1 MWLSS
6 ATNLLKMMYG
16 QPDLPLSIEHAA
28 QVTPGHGKVWLGFNC
43 LQVTCLQ
50 QVNSK
55 KTTKKTGGRG
65 GREKSR
71 QRRGCKSKE
80 TKRSNKKEEKTKR
93 QTEKV
98 LVSILTKCKKWAY
111 SMGTRARNSAALS
124 FTLFLRCANPT
135 NTYTPTYILQLRG
148 FKKR

>member
-55 KTTKKTGGRG
+55 KQEEEEVERRVDRG
-65 GREKSR
+65 GVVKVKKPKD
-71 QRRGCKSKE
+71 QI
-80 TKRSNKKEEKTKR
+80 KRKKKTKR